1 MDEKIFMRFITNILG
16 IRICSISNDH
26 ASLDSFEQQNCFE
39 KTLQPMYTAEYLHYL
54 LENAK
59 KEVFYEI
66 TDYLNTNLV
75 LFCFDNVYYLL
86 GPYVKNTFSS
96 QEMQE

>member
-1 MDEKIFMRFITNILG
+1 MIMPLLIHLNSKIALKNTSADVHR
-16 IRICSISNDH
+16 RISALSAGKC
-26 ASLDSFEQQNCFE
+26 
-39 KTLQPMYTAEYLHYL
+39 
-54 LENAK
+54 K

-86 GPYVKNTFSS
+86 GPYVKILFHHRKCRNY
-96 QEMQE
+96 